1 MQKVQLYDTTLRDGA
16 QGEGISFSLRD
27 KVKIAQK
34 LDDLGIH
41 YIEGGWPGSN
51 PKDARFFKEAKKIV
65 LKQAQLTAF
74 GSTRRGSQKAEQD
87 NNIKNLLKA
96 ETEIITI
103 FGKSWD
109 FHVRDI
115 LKVDLDE
122 NLDMIFDS
130 VNYLKKQNKKVFY
143 DAEHFF
149 DGFQANKS
157 YALKTILSAQDG
169 GADCIILCE
178 TNGGMLTSYL
188 KEIVSYVRSRIKIP
202 LGIHAHNDSG
212 VAVSNT
218 IAAVEEGCTQV
229 QGTIN
234 GYGERCGNADLCLI
248 IPNLKLKLN
257 IDCICDENLKKL
269 SETAHYIAEIANMI
283 PQNNQPFVGKSAFA
297 HKGGVHIDGVI
308 KNAKSYEQIDP
319 ALVGNR
325 RRFLLSEL
333 SGKTNILVKAKELNL
348 KMDKKDPRTKK
359 ILELLQNLE
368 NQGYQFEAAGSSFEL
383 LMNKALG
390 KYKDFFKLE
399 GFSIVIEKKGKK
411 ITSKASVRIKVNKT
425 KKHSTAD
432 GDGPVNALDRALR
445 KALTDFYPVLAEMHL
460 SDFKVR
466 VLDAKEGTAAKVR
479 VLIQSQD
486 KKNTWSSVGVSE
498 NIIEASWLALRDSM
512 EYKLWKEKDENKVT
526 PRNEGYST

>member
-1 MQKVQLYDTTLRDGA
+1 MRKVKLYDTTLRDGS
-16 QGEGISFSLRD
+16 QGENVSFSLED
-27 KVKIAQK
+27 KLRIAQK
-34 LDDLGIH
+34 LDILGIH

-51 PKDARFFKEAKKIV
+51 PKDAQFFKDIRKIN
-65 LKQAQLTAF
+65 LKNSCISAF
-74 GSTRRGSQKAEQD
+74 GSTRRAYQKAEQD
-87 NNIKNLLKA
+87 NNIKHLLEA

-109 FHVRDI
+109 FQVRDI
-115 LKVDLDE
+115 LRVDLKE
-122 NLDMIFDS
+122 NLKMIFDS
-130 VNYLKKQNKKVFY
+130 VSYLRKQGRRVFY

-149 DGFQANKS
+149 DGFQANKD
-157 YALKTILSAQDG
+157 YAFKTIIAAQEA
-169 GADCIILCE
+169 GADCIILCD

-188 KEIVSYVRSRIKIP
+188 KKVVFFVKPKIKVP

-212 VAVSNT
+212 MAVSNT

-234 GYGERCGNADLCLI
+234 GYGERCGNADLCVI

-257 IDCICDENLKKL
+257 IDCISDENLKKL
-269 SETAHYIAEIANMI
+269 TETAHYIAEIANMI
-283 PQNNQPFVGKSAFA
+283 PQNNQPFVGKSVFA

-319 ALVGNR
+319 ELVGNH

-348 KMDKKDPRTKK
+348 DLNKKDPQTKK

-368 NQGYQFEAAGSSFEL
+368 NQGYQFEAAESSFEL

-390 KYKDFFKLE
+390 KDKDFFELE
-399 GFSIVIEKKGKK
+399 AFRIVIEKKDKE
-411 ITSKASVRIKVNKT
+411 ITSKASVRIKVNET
-425 KKHSTAD
+425 KKHSVAD
-432 GDGPVNALDRALR
+432 GDGPVNALDNALR

-466 VLDAKEGTAAKVR
+466 VLDAKKGTAAKVR

-486 KKNTWSSVGVSE
+486 KKDTWSNIGVSE

-512 EYKLWKEKDENKVT
+512 EYKLWKEKATGSK
-526 PRNEGYST
+526 